1 MYSFGDSESI
11 DDVNNEAVECM
22 CGMVQIYLKD
32 LLGDAVNIANVKGS
46 FDEEC
51 FLFVMKSEL
60 DKFKRSKELIGRK
73 SAIDKEIH
81 MDF

>member
-1 MYSFGDSESI
+1 MEFPFTDSCSE
-11 DDVNNEAVECM
+11 VNDEAVECM

-32 LLGDAVNIANVKGS
+32 LLGDAAKVANVKGV

-51 FLFVMKSEL
+51 FLFAMKSEL
-60 DKFKRSKELIGRK
+60 DKFKRSKELVGRK
-73 SAIDKEIH
+73 LAIDKELY